1 MSDKDYVLGVDTGKH
16 LAGAL
21 LRHEDGMGAELEGMH
36 YQHEEAFKRG
46 DVRPAAK
53 ALGQMCI
60 DRGASIG
67 DVTFAVEL
75 PSHRYFGRGNSSSL
89 LKAFWQG
96 HHLMR
101 FLSGQVEKV
110 IAVPADQWNQ
120 QRDDKQKKMIFKQDF
135 APQYK
140 ELPYYQEKHGSR
152 SNNHERDAALF
163 AQFIIDRI
171 RKGLPMRFD

>member
-1 MSDKDYVLGVDTGKH
+1 MSETQFVLGVDTGKH

-21 LRHEDGMGAELEGMH
+21 LSHEDGMNVQLEGMH
-36 YQHEEAFKRG
+36 YQHKEAFKRG
-46 DVRPAAK
+46 DVRPTAK

-60 DRGASIG
+60 DAGASLEN
-67 DVTFAVEL
+67 VRFAIEL

-89 LKAFWQG
+89 LKAWWQG

-101 FLSGQVEKV
+101 FLSGQVEDV

-120 QRDDKQKKMIFKQDF
+120 QRDDKQKKMIFLDEF
-135 APQYK
+135 PDHK
-140 ELPYYQEKHGSR
+140 EIDYYQEKHGSR

-163 AQFIIDRI
+163 SAFIIDRI
-171 RKGLPMRFD
+171 RKDLPMRFD